1 MEITNLYN
9 MLLQALRLVA
19 SSSNVQISVMPNF
32 VNIPEEIALIY
43 NDAYLTLTQLQNQN
57 LIPKEALE
65 ILKKIDELFEKMSKD
80 PSLWTLD
87 ILEND
92 KNWRLSRDLD
102 KSVLK
107 SLHERYDKPN
117 LDFIHW
123 V

>member
-1 MEITNLYN
+1 